1 MSSGVVLVVWARTI
15 TSLTVVLL
23 GSIKG
28 LLFGCGFQMTCALS
42 NVRRGSGRLT
52 VALVPTSLTL
62 QSEVEEEP
70 MCNVGELRTMVLHVL
85 CAADEELVCN
95 KVQLT
100 LVAPLLFVIDPP

>member
-1 MSSGVVLVVWARTI
+1 VVLVVWAGTI

-23 GSIKG
+23 GSIKN
-28 LLFGCGFQMTCALS
+28 LFFGCGFEGTCVLS
-42 NVRRGSGRLT
+42 NVRRGSGRPI

-70 MCNVGELRTMVLHVL
+70 MYNVGELRTMVLHAL

-95 KVQLT
+95 EVQLT
-100 LVAPLLFVIDPP
+100 LVVPLLFVIGPP